1 MAIHNSGRHKYET
14 FFGTFEGL
22 TWVKEFDDGSFGIRL
37 NGTYN
42 LNVKIFSYSGKFN
55 YMIESKQRFASVEET
70 ESYLE
75 TLSKKKITKAMSKA
89 PKSEIWNALE
99 LDLHFAVF

>member
-1 MAIHNSGRHKYET
+1 MAIHNSRRHKYET

-42 LNVKIFSYSGKFN
+42 SNVTILSYSRQFN
-55 YMIESKQRFASVEET
+55 YTLESKQRFASVEET

-75 TLSKKKITKAMSKA
+75 TLSKKKVTKAMSKA
-89 PKSEIWNALE
+89 PKSKILNALE